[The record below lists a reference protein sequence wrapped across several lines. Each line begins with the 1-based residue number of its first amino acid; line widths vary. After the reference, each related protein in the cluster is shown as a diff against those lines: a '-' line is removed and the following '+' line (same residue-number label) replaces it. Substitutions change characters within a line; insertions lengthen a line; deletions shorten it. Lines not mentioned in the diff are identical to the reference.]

1 MTDYSSFQ
9 TLTIDVRE
17 HGVVVVTLNRPDRLN
32 AFDGVMRHEIR
43 DMIQKI
49 SADPE
54 ARSMVLTGAGKGF
67 CAGADLA
74 AADKRSWPVGPAEPS
89 FAWCVELLEM
99 PKPTIA
105 AINGAA
111 AGGGLGIAMLC
122 DIRIASTKARLIPIW
137 IKRAIH
143 PDDLITW
150 TLPKTVGYAK
160 AMEWLYMADDI
171 PLEEARAA
179 GALNRIVEPD
189 DLMPEALA
197 LAERFAKGPTK
208 HMAMTKQAVLKG
220 WNREPYDAPCGN
232 PGAKTAPASPKTA
245 PRASLPSW
253 RNASLGLRGV
263 RPLPRTLHATSPPS
277 NLAR

>member
-1 MTDYSSFQ
+1 MPDYCSYS
-9 TLTIDVRE
+9 TLTAELRD
-17 HGVVVVTLNRPDRLN
+17 HGVAVMTLNRPDRLN

-43 DMIQKI
+43 DMIQKV

-54 ARSMVLTGAGKGF
+54 ARCLVLTGAGRGF

-74 AADKRSWPVGPAEPS
+74 AEDKRAWPTGPAEPR

-111 AGGGLGIAMLC
+111 AGGGLGLALLC
-122 DIRIASTKARLIPIW
+122 DIRICSTNARLIPVW

-150 TLPKTVGYAK
+150 TLPKMVGYAR

-171 PLEEARAA
+171 PLDEAKAA
-179 GALNRIVEPD
+179 GAINRIVGPD
-189 DLMPEALA
+189 DLMPETLA
-197 LAERFAKGPTK
+197 LAERLAKGPTR

-220 WNREPYDAPCGN
+220 LNREPYDAALWESWSQDRAQESEDRAEGVK
-232 PGAKTAPASPKTA
+232 AFLEKRE
-245 PRASLPSW
+245 PRFKG
-253 RNASLGLRGV
+253 R
-263 RPLPRTLHATSPPS
+263 
-277 NLAR
+277 